1 MKRIQIIPGH
11 YGSGKTEYAVNLAL
25 HLVQEHENVALADM
39 DIVNP
44 YFRSYEQAKRLE
56 EAGVRVIVTSCGG
69 IADIPAI
76 NPEVMSIFQQEKW
89 TGVLDIGGDP
99 IGARVLARFAP
110 QLKPEDFD
118 LYFVLNA
125 NRPET
130 RTVDSALEYMR
141 AIEAECR
148 QKVTGII
155 NNTHLC
161 AETTPEEIIKGANK
175 QVENT
180 IKTIKES
187 QAEKETTQ
195 EARKELQG
203 FMSILAARKEKE
215 QKDKDD
221 YIEKKIKQIDA
232 RRERQKQ
239 RKVQRADEKAQQ
251 EIREQIAE
259 QERLRAF
266 RSAPLTVGE
275 KVRVKENGMVGEVVK
290 LVQKEV

>member
-1 MKRIQIIPGH
+1 MKRIQIITGH

-118 LYFVLNA
+118 LLFVLNA

-130 RTVDSALEYMR
+130 KDVESALQYMQG
-141 AIEAECR
+141 IEAECR
-148 QKVTGII
+148 QKVTGIV

-161 AETTPEEIIKGANK
+161 GDTTAEEVLKGAALAQALSERTSLPVIHHAVQKKFVEQVQDKLKEPVLPMNIYMKKPWEIIFC
-175 QVENT
+175 E
-180 IKTIKES
+180 E
-187 QAEKETTQ
+187 E
-195 EARKELQG
+195 
-203 FMSILAARKEKE
+203 
-215 QKDKDD
+215 
-221 YIEKKIKQIDA
+221 
-232 RRERQKQ
+232 
-239 RKVQRADEKAQQ
+239 
-251 EIREQIAE
+251 
-259 QERLRAF
+259 
-266 RSAPLTVGE
+266 
-275 KVRVKENGMVGEVVK
+275 
-290 LVQKEV
+290 

>member
-1 MKRIQIIPGH
+1 MKRIQIITGH

-110 QLKPEDFD
+110 QLKPEEFD
-118 LYFVLNA
+118 LLFVLNA

-130 RTVDSALEYMR
+130 KDVESALQYMQG
-141 AIEAECR
+141 IEAECR
-148 QKVTGII
+148 QKITGIV

-161 AETTPEEIIKGANK
+161 GDTTAEEVLKGAALAQALSERTSLPVIHHAVQRKFVEQVQDKLKEPVLPMNIYMKKPWEIIFC
-175 QVENT
+175 E
-180 IKTIKES
+180 E
-187 QAEKETTQ
+187 E
-195 EARKELQG
+195 
-203 FMSILAARKEKE
+203 
-215 QKDKDD
+215 
-221 YIEKKIKQIDA
+221 
-232 RRERQKQ
+232 
-239 RKVQRADEKAQQ
+239 
-251 EIREQIAE
+251 
-259 QERLRAF
+259 
-266 RSAPLTVGE
+266 
-275 KVRVKENGMVGEVVK
+275 
-290 LVQKEV
+290 